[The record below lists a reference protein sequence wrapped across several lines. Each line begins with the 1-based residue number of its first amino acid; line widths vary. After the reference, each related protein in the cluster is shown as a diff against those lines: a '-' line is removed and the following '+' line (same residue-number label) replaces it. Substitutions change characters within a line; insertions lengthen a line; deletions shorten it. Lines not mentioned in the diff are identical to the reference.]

1 MIFHSI
7 VSMYDESEDDE
18 MEIRME
24 KQKFGQYDCSSF
36 ILSEREQ
43 ERIWRPWKSIVVVN
57 LLGRKIG
64 FKAMEARLKRMWVK
78 KRGSFKC

>member
-1 MIFHSI
+1 MGSLGSCRTLALMHKWWGKISLNIQRKRILRKLFWEGVLMIFHSI

-43 ERIWRPWKSIVVVN
+43 ERI
-57 LLGRKIG
+57 
-64 FKAMEARLKRMWVK
+64 
-78 KRGSFKC
+78 